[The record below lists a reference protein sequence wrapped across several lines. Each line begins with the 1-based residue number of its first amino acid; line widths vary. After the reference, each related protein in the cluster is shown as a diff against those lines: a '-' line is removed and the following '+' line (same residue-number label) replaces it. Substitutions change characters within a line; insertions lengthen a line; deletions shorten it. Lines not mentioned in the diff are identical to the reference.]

1 LPFKTRTRETCS
13 TLMAKAIAA
22 IQVIQRLLGY
32 SSMTTTMKHYV
43 IILDDAKAQAP
54 QRFGELLEAA
64 RRRHL
69 F

>member
-1 LPFKTRTRETCS
+1 
-13 TLMAKAIAA
+13 MAKAIAA